1 MDITWTRRALRLPE
15 HVREDITQ
23 RLDTLLPYF
32 PEIGPQMEI
41 GLTYHLEGFVYQSCS
56 GYVRLELE
64 VRKQKDGGW
73 RLPTYWTIAHE
84 LMHLVQ
90 FDSDDIPE
98 EETAIDMFAL
108 ARLPPSFID
117 ESPTY
122 LYVPPEAR
130 KVWTDDDAE
139 LAHTLAE
146 AAITKIGD
154 GDDSYV
160 SYWEDEF
167 ERIYLTD

>member
-1 MDITWTRRALRLPE
+1 MDITWTKKALRLPE
-15 HVREDITQ
+15 HVRKEIFR

-32 PEIGPQMEI
+32 PEVCPQMEI
-41 GLTYHLEGFVYQSCS
+41 GLTYHLEGFAHQSCN
-56 GYVRLELE
+56 GHVRLGLE
-64 VRKQKDGGW
+64 VRRQKGDGW
-73 RLPTYWTIAHE
+73 HLPTYWTIAHE

-108 ARLPPSFID
+108 ARLPPKFID

-122 LYVPPEAR
+122 LYVPPGAR
-130 KVWTDDDAE
+130 KVWTEDDAE

-146 AAITKIGD
+146 VAVTKVEEG
-154 GDDSYV
+154 GCVYV

-167 ERIYLTD
+167 ERIYLAD

>member
-1 MDITWTRRALRLPE
+1 MDITWTKRALKLPDD
-15 HVREDITQ
+15 VRKEIS
-23 RLDTLLPYF
+23 RMLDALLPYF
-32 PEIGPQMEI
+32 PEVGHKMEI

-56 GYVRLELE
+56 GHVRLELE
-64 VRKQKDGGW
+64 IRRRKDDGW

-108 ARLPPSFID
+108 ARIPPRFID

-122 LYVPPEAR
+122 LYVPPDAR
-130 KVWTDDDAE
+130 KDWTEDDAE
-139 LAHTLAE
+139 LAHRLAE
-146 AAITKIGD
+146 VAVTKVGE
-154 GDDSYV
+154 GGDSYV
-160 SYWEDEF
+160 HYWEDEF
-167 ERIYLTD
+167 ERIYLAD